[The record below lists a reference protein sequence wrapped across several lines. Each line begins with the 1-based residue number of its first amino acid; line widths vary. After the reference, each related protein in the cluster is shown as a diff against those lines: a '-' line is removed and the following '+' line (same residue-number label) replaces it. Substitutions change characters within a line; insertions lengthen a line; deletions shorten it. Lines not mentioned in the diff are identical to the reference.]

1 MTMNKII
8 LIKCNGFIDIISSDI
23 EISNDYVEMESI
35 EQKVEKY
42 DNAIL
47 QLSHIKT
54 SYQPGE
60 MGDFGRY
67 DVRPYY
73 GIDCKVKKLCDVY
86 DYVTK
91 SEKEDIAHNKAIKR
105 MENLQ
110 KYVASFSTEEKR
122 YTLCKVWQYDKVA
135 LREVEGHTFTM
146 FKRIHEFESNSMSK
160 RNCQKIRNWINEY
173 FNVQKPIRQ
182 KRVKKAKASILGD
195 AEMGW

>member
-1 MTMNKII
+1 MDKII

-23 EISNDYVEMESI
+23 EISDDFVEMESI
-35 EQKVEKY
+35 EQEVEKY
-42 DNAIL
+42 DDAIL

-73 GIDCKVKKLCDVY
+73 EIDCKVKKLCDVY

-91 SEKEDIAHNKAIKR
+91 SEKEDIAHDKAIKR

-110 KYVASFSTEEKR
+110 KYVASFSTEQKR
-122 YTLCKVWQYDKVA
+122 YTLCKVWQFDKVA
-135 LREVEGHTFTM
+135 LREVEGQAFQM
-146 FKRIHEFESNSMSK
+146 FKTIHEFESNSMSK
-160 RNCQKIRNWINEY
+160 SNCQKIRNWINEY
-173 FNVQKPIRQ
+173 FNVQKTVR
-182 KRVKKAKASILGD
+182 KKLVKKVKVWSFDDDELGF
-195 AEMGW
+195 